1 MTKKLPS
8 DHTEDENA
16 IDLPEEVNNPASLE
30 LTQEPDAAELL
41 IARTKLIRRV
51 EKFAPVESVQE
62 VEKMEDARTLRLQ
75 LVKSRTAIDKF
86 FKEKGDV
93 YRKRVD
99 AINAIRRPLEN
110 ESKDAEA
117 FLKEQEEFAIRAEQ
131 LRISELRQERAKLLA
146 PYANPDLFKLGDMT
160 EVEWKALF
168 SGQKAA
174 FEAAEAARIAEEKR
188 VKEEQERVA
197 RENEELRQRN
207 AQLQKESEARAAAQ
221 AAEKRKADE
230 ALRLER
236 EKADKERREL
246 EATQAAELA
255 KIKAANAAKEKAQA
269 DALAAERKKLADIEA
284 ANKLKEAAE
293 RKRLAEE
300 AAAAKAAARAPDK
313 VKLLKIRDQAASLAF
328 EIRGLRMAS
337 PEAQDCWVEIL
348 AASEKLTQFIEKKA
362 ESLA

>member
-1 MTKKLPS
+1 MTRKLPS
-8 DHTEDENA
+8 DHTENENA

-117 FLKEQEEFAIRAEQ
+117 YLKEQEEFAIRAEQ

-188 VKEEQERVA
+188 IKDEQERVA
-197 RENEELRQRN
+197 RENEDLRMRN
-207 AQLQKESEARAAAQ
+207 LQLQKESEARAAAQ

-236 EKADKERREL
+236 EKADKERRDL

-255 KIKAANAAKEKAQA
+255 KINAANAAKEKAQA

-284 ANKLKEAAE
+284 ANKAKEAAE
-293 RKRLAEE
+293 KKRLAEE
-300 AAAAKAAARAPDK
+300 AAARKTAERAPDK
-313 VKLLKIRDQAASLAF
+313 VKVAAMRDLAAKLMF
-328 EIRGLRMAS
+328 DLRTFRMS
-337 PEAQDCWVEIL
+337 SEEGQDCWVEIL
-348 AASEKLTQFIEKKA
+348 AAAEKLTQFIEKKA

>member
-1 MTKKLPS
+1 
-8 DHTEDENA
+8 
-16 IDLPEEVNNPASLE
+16 
-30 LTQEPDAAELL
+30 
-41 IARTKLIRRV
+41 
-51 EKFAPVESVQE
+51 
-62 VEKMEDARTLRLQ
+62 MEDARTLRLQ

-174 FEAAEAARIAEEKR
+174 FEAAEVAEAARIAEEQRIKD
-188 VKEEQERVA
+188 EQERVA

-207 AQLQKESEARAAAQ
+207 VQLQKESEARAAAQ

-236 EKADKERREL
+236 EKADKARRDL
-246 EATQAAELA
+246 EAAQAAELA
-255 KIKAANAAKEKAQA
+255 KVKAANAAKEKAQA

-284 ANKLKEAAE
+284 TNKAKEAAE
-293 RKRLAEE
+293 NKRLAEE
-300 AAAAKAAARAPDK
+300 AAARKTAERAPDK
-313 VKLLKIRDQAASLAF
+313 VKVADMRDLAAKLVF
-328 EIRGLRMAS
+328 DLRTFRMS
-337 PEAQDCWVEIL
+337 SEEGQDCWVEIL
-348 AASEKLTQFIEKKA
+348 AAAEKLTQFIEKKA

>member
-1 MTKKLPS
+1 MTTKLPS

-16 IDLPEEVNNPASLE
+16 IDLPKEVNNQASLE

-41 IARTKLIRRV
+41 IVRTKLIRRV
-51 EKFAPVESVQE
+51 MRFTPVENVHE

-110 ESKDAEA
+110 ESRDAEA

-131 LRISELRQERAKLLA
+131 LRISELRQERATLLA
-146 PYANPDLFKLGDMT
+146 PYANPELFKLGDMT

-188 VKEEQERVA
+188 IKEEQDRVA
-197 RENEELRQRN
+197 RENEELRRRN
-207 AQLQKESEARAAAQ
+207 LQLQKESEARAAAQ

-236 EKADKERREL
+236 EKADKERRDL
-246 EATQAAELA
+246 EAAQAAELA

-284 ANKLKEAAE
+284 ANKAKEAAE
-293 RKRLAEE
+293 KKRLAEE

-313 VKLLKIRDQAASLAF
+313 VKLLKVRDQAANLVF
-328 EIRGLRMAS
+328 DIRGLRMAS
-337 PEAQDCWVEIL
+337 TEAQDCWVEIL
-348 AASEKLTQFIEKKA
+348 NAAEKLTKFIEAKA